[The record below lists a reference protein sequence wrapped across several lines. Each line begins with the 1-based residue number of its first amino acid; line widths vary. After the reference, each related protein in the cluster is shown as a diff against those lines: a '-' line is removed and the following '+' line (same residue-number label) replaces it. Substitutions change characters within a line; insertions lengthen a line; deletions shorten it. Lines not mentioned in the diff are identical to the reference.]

1 MWLQAKL
8 PAKLLLLGEGRG
20 AGRHSQSRTELP
32 WTQRSQTRGDSE
44 GWRLLLWCGGSEPP
58 QPYLH
63 LSSPCMI
70 HPLTAVVRPLGCG
83 DNSLS
88 TVDPWGKEPLES
100 HICITQTSDRKLG
113 WHSLRAIVPALVGTP
128 SSARP
133 HNGQL
138 GWVSWVSCPAA
149 ASYKRPFKPPDFYA
163 RSTYTIKL
171 FLKQLNC
178 LQVLC
183 KKPNLFEEKICM
195 WKGNPISTRNSD
207 FSQTKPP
214 HPKKLKIKWAP
225 TSLCLFTTW
234 IKVWTNSNS

>member
-1 MWLQAKL
+1 MAPSQASCKAPPPGRRQRSRQTFPEQDRAALDTAIPNEGWQWGMEAPAVVWRFRTSSAL
-8 PAKLLLLGEGRG
+8 PAPLL
-20 AGRHSQSRTELP
+20 T
-32 WTQRSQTRGDSE
+32 
-44 GWRLLLWCGGSEPP
+44 
-58 QPYLH
+58 LH
-63 LSSPCMI
+63 DPSL
-70 HPLTAVVRPLGCG
+70 AVVRPLGCG

-138 GWVSWVSCPAA
+138 GWVSWVLCPAA

-183 KKPNLFEEKICM
+183 KKPNFFEEKICM

-214 HPKKLKIKWAP
+214 HPK
-225 TSLCLFTTW
+225 
-234 IKVWTNSNS
+234 N